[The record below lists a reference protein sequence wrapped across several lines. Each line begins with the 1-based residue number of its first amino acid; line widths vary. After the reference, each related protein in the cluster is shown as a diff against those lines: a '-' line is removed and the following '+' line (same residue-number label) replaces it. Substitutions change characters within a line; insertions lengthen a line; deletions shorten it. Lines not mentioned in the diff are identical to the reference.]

1 MQPARIVLDN
11 EVIYHGSV
19 FAHGNQCFGE
29 LIFNTSM
36 SGYEEVLT
44 DPSYKN
50 QFILM
55 TYPLIGNYGI
65 NENNIQSNSPHLS
78 GLIVHE
84 YMSYPSNWESKQSLK
99 DYLEHHNIMG
109 IEGIDT
115 RHLTRSLRHKGAMN
129 AYITADSSLSDDD
142 LIQNVLKYDGITGKN
157 LAKQVST
164 DKPYSWAAPDQVKFK
179 VAVIDCGVKYS
190 ILNQLQN
197 LGCQVTV
204 FPYNTPSKDIL
215 SQDFDGV
222 LVSNGP
228 GDPSAVHET
237 IQTIKELAGNIPMFG
252 ICLGHQM
259 ICHAFDFKL
268 VKLPFGHHGIN
279 HPIKNLATG
288 NVEISS
294 QNHIYCAT
302 DTHIPDS
309 FAISHLNLNDNTV
322 AGIRSDSK
330 LLFSVQYHP
339 EAAPGPFDSHYLFL
353 DFIYLMQHKQ
363 FRQSMTPSL
372 EVNR

>member
-1 MQPARIVLDN
+1 MQPARIVLGND
-11 EVIYHGSV
+11 VIYHGTV
-19 FAHGNQCFGE
+19 FANGENCFGE

-50 QFILM
+50 QFVLM

-65 NENNIQSNSPHLS
+65 NENNIQSNQPHLS

-84 YMSYPSNWESKQSLK
+84 YSDYPSNWESKESLK
-99 DYLEHHNIMG
+99 HYLERHNIIG

-115 RHLTRSLRHKGAMN
+115 RHLTKRLRHKGAMN
-129 AYITADSSLSDDD
+129 AYICTDSSITDQQLRD
-142 LIQNVLKYDGITGKN
+142 NLKQYQGITGKN
-157 LAKQVST
+157 LAKDVST
-164 DKPYSWAAPDQVKFK
+164 TKIYRWKEPETVLFN

-190 ILNQLQN
+190 ILNQLQQ
-197 LGCQVTV
+197 LGCQITV
-204 FPYNTPSKDIL
+204 FPYDAKASDIL

-222 LVSNGP
+222 LLSNGP

-237 IQTIKELAGNIPMFG
+237 IQTIKDLAGKTPMFG

-259 ICHAFDFKL
+259 ICHAFNFNM

-279 HPIKNLATG
+279 HPIKNLVTKQ
-288 NVEISS
+288 VEISS

-302 DTHIPDS
+302 DTVIPES
-309 FAISHLNLNDNTV
+309 FSISHVNLNDNTV
-322 AGIRSDSK
+322 AGIRSDNHM
-330 LLFSVQYHP
+330 LFSVQYHP
-339 EAAPGPFDSHYLFL
+339 EASPGPFDSHYLFN
-353 DFIYLMQHKQ
+353 DFIYLMKHKQ
-363 FRQSMTPSL
+363 FKDAILPSL

>member
-1 MQPARIVLDN
+1 MQPVRIVLDN
-11 EVIYHGSV
+11 DVIYHGST
-19 FAHGNQCFGE
+19 FAQGNTCFGE

-44 DPSYKN
+44 DPSYKD
-50 QFILM
+50 QFVLM

-65 NENNIQSNSPHLS
+65 TEKNIQSSKPHLS

-84 YMSYPSNWESKQSLK
+84 YSQHYSNWEATQSLK
-99 DYLEHHNIMG
+99 EYLEHHNIIG

-129 AYITADSSLSDDD
+129 AYITTDATLSDQE
-142 LIQNVLKYDGITGKN
+142 LITKIHQYKGITGKN
-157 LAKQVST
+157 LAKEVST
-164 DKPYSWAAPDQVKFK
+164 PNAYSWAAPQTTEFN

-190 ILNQLQN
+190 ILNQLKDS
-197 LGCQVTV
+197 GCQVTV
-204 FPYNTPSKDIL
+204 FPYNTTASEIL
-215 SQDFDGV
+215 AQNFDGV

-228 GDPSAVHET
+228 GDPSAVVET
-237 IQTIKELAGNIPMFG
+237 IKTIQELAGKIPMFG

-279 HPIKNLATG
+279 HPIKNLVTG

-302 DTHIPDS
+302 ESVIPES
-309 FAISHLNLNDNTV
+309 FAVSHINLNDQTV
-322 AGIRSDSK
+322 AGIRSESK

-339 EAAPGPFDSHYLFL
+339 ESSPGPFDSNYLFSE
-353 DFIYLMQHKQ
+353 FIYLMKHKQ
-363 FRQSMTPSL
+363 FKQSITPSL
-372 EVNR
+372 EVKH